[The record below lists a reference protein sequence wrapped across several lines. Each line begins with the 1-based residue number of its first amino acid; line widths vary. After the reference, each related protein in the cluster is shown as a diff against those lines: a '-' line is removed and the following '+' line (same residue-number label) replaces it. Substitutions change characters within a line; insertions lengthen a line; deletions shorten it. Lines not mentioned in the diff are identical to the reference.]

1 MAARGFPLR
10 RFRRE
15 RDAMTDVFDH
25 PWLGGLFADPDMAAL
40 WSPDAHLAHMRAFEA
55 AFSRALGRAGLADGA
70 EAAARAIEGA
80 VLDMADLRAGT
91 GQDGVVVPR
100 LVRQMKAQAGEAAAA
115 VHAGATSQDVIDT
128 ATAMAMR
135 DTLALIEARLGALSD
150 ALRGVEARFGDR
162 PMMGRT
168 RMQAATQITVRDR
181 IAPWLLPLADH
192 RTRIAEGRPRIARLQ
207 LGGASGDR
215 AGLGGRADAVASDM
229 AAALGLGNPARAWHA
244 MRDGVAEFAGL
255 LSLVTGTLGKM
266 GQDIALMAQQG
277 IGDIALS
284 GGGTSSAMAHKQN
297 PVLAELLVTLAR
309 FNAGQLALMHQALIH
324 EQERSGAAWA
334 LEWMV
339 LPQMARATGRALTAA
354 ITLAGQIR
362 RIGA

>member
-1 MAARGFPLR
+1 
-10 RFRRE
+10 
-15 RDAMTDVFDH
+15 MTDVFDH

-40 WSPDAHLAHMRAFEA
+40 WSPDAQLAGMRAFEA
-55 AFSRALGRAGLADGA
+55 AFSRALGRAGLADSAQA
-70 EAAARAIEGA
+70 EAAAQVIEGMSF
-80 VLDMADLRAGT
+80 DMDDLSKGT

-100 LVRQMKAQAGEAAAA
+100 LVKQIKAAAGDAAGA
-115 VHAGATSQDVIDT
+115 VHKGATSQDVIDT
-128 ATAMAMR
+128 ATALAMR
-135 DTLALIEARLGALSD
+135 DTLALVDARLGELADALEGLSD
-150 ALRGVEARFGDR
+150 RFGDR
-162 PMMGRT
+162 PLMGRT
-168 RMQAATQITVRDR
+168 RMQAATEITVADR

-192 RTRIAEGRPRIARLQ
+192 RARIAEARPRIARLQ

-215 AGLGGRADAVASDM
+215 KDLGDKAGTVAADM
-229 AAALGLGNPARAWHA
+229 AAALGLENPPRAWHA
-244 MRDGVAEFAGL
+244 MRDGVAEFAGI

-277 IGDIALS
+277 IEEIALS

-309 FNAGQLALMHQALIH
+309 FNAVQLSALHQATVH

-339 LPQMARATGRALTAA
+339 LPHMAQATGRALAAA
-354 ITLAGQIR
+354 IRLAGQVK
-362 RIGA
+362 RIGKPE